1 MNLVS
6 IQYHL
11 LRSFYSRGDSGPV
24 LLIVGLSKPVEVFLI
39 SQVLL
44 DAKPQ
49 YDL

>member
-6 IQYHL
+6 IQYYL
-11 LRSFYSRGDSGPV
+11 LHNFYSRGDSGPV
-24 LLIVGLSKPVEVFLI
+24 LLIVSLSKPVEVFLI

-44 DAKPQ
+44 NAKPQ